1 VKPAIREI
9 FQYVINHPEMTT
21 RAGVDLY
28 FDQILWSME
37 KQEWMKLTDQEQQQ
51 FSDQLELQNGRH
63 QKEPGRG
70 DNNPSKWGL
79 FISIS
84 EYLPEISRLEYF
96 LLHRGFL

>member
-9 FQYVINHPEMTT
+9 LQYVISHPEMTT

-51 FSDQLELQNGRH
+51 FIDNLDAAKGRPS
-63 QKEPGRG
+63 KGPGYG
-70 DNNPSKWGL
+70 DNKLSSK
-79 FISIS
+79 
-84 EYLPEISRLEYF
+84 
-96 LLHRGFL
+96 